1 MTFRLNHSQN
11 YVKIYFY
18 IKLKLTI
25 ITKEITL
32 NILVIGQGGREHT
45 LVWKIAQ
52 SPLVDKIYCMPG
64 NAGIAQIAEL
74 IPMPDGFVALA
85 DWAETRNIDLTVV
98 GPENPLA
105 AGIVDVFHERG
116 LKAFGP
122 DKQAAR
128 LEGSKDFAKQLMV
141 KNDIPTAAYHTFA
154 DADAAIDFI
163 KTNNTSVFVKA
174 DGLAAGKGVIPGRT
188 IAEATQAVKTIL
200 VDRAFGEAGKSVIV
214 EEELIGEEASF
225 TVLIDGSRCLPFV
238 SSQDHK
244 MSHDGDTGKNT
255 GGMGAYSPAPVMTSG
270 LHEYVME
277 RVVYPTVKGMAEIGC
292 PFKGVLYVGLMI
304 TDTGPKVLEFNCR
317 FGDPETQVLLPRL
330 KSDVVPLML
339 ACVEGTL
346 DKHTDVAWH
355 AEAAAC
361 VVMASGGYPNPYQ
374 TGKTITGLAEASS
387 FDGVTVFHAGTKRD
401 GENVVTAGG
410 RVLGVTALADD
421 LKSAIEQAYLGVS
434 AIHFDD
440 AHWRTDIGHRA
451 LSRS

>member
-1 MTFRLNHSQN
+1 M
-11 YVKIYFY
+11 
-18 IKLKLTI
+18 
-25 ITKEITL
+25 

-45 LVWKIAQ
+45 LVWKLAQ
-52 SPLVDKIYCMPG
+52 SPLVQRIYCAPG
-64 NAGIAQIAEL
+64 NAGIAQIAETIQL
-74 IPMPDGFVALA
+74 DDDFAKLA
-85 DWAETRNIDLTVV
+85 IWAESNNIDLTVV

-105 AGIVDVFHERG
+105 AGIVDVLNERG

-122 DKQAAR
+122 NKQAAQ
-128 LEGSKDFAKQLMV
+128 LEGSKDFAKKLMV
-141 KNDIPTAAYHTFA
+141 ENDIPTATYKTFE
-154 DADAAIDFI
+154 DADDAIAYIEDI
-163 KTNNTSVFVKA
+163 KTPVFVKA

-200 VDRAFGEAGKSVIV
+200 VDKAFGDAGNSVVI

-225 TVLIDGSRCLPFV
+225 TVLVDGQNCLPFV

-255 GGMGAYSPAPVMTSG
+255 GGMGAYSPAPVMTPE
-270 LHEYVME
+270 LHEYVMVH
-277 RVVYPTVKGMAEIGC
+277 VVHPTVKGMSDIGC

-330 KSDVVPLML
+330 KSDLVPLLM
-339 ACVEGTL
+339 ACIDGTL
-346 DKHTDVAWH
+346 DQHTDVQWN

-374 TGKTITGLAEASS
+374 TGKVITGLEKANSI
-387 FDGVTVFHAGTKRD
+387 DGVTVFHAGTKHN
-401 GENVVTAGG
+401 GNNGVTAGG

-421 LKSAIEQAYLGVS
+421 LKSAIDKAYLGVS
-434 AIHFDD
+434 AIHFEN
-440 AHWRTDIGHRA
+440 AHWRKDIGHRA
-451 LSRS
+451 LSRTKS

>member
-1 MTFRLNHSQN
+1 MLNYS
-11 YVKIYFY
+11 
-18 IKLKLTI
+18 LKQKRETDFQSLSGTAKH
-25 ITKEITL
+25 TKKDITL

-52 SPLVDKIYCMPG
+52 SPLVEKIYCAPG
-64 NAGIAQIAEL
+64 NAGIAQIAET
-74 IPMPDGFVALA
+74 IPMGDNFDTIV
-85 DWAETRNIDLTVV
+85 DWAESENIDLTVV

-105 AGIVDVFHERG
+105 AGIVDAFRERG

-128 LEGSKDFAKQLMV
+128 LEGSKDFAKQIMA
-141 KNDIPTAAYHTFA
+141 KNDIPTAAYRTFD
-154 DADAAIDFI
+154 DADEAIDYI

-188 IAEATQAVKTIL
+188 IADAIQAVKTIL
-200 VDRAFGEAGKSVIV
+200 VDRAFGEAGNSVVI

-225 TVLIDGSRCLPFV
+225 TVLVDGTHCLPFV

-255 GGMGAYSPAPVMTSG
+255 GGMGAYSPAPVMTPE
-270 LHEYVME
+270 LHDYVME
-277 RVVYPTVKGMAEIGC
+277 RVVYPTIKGMADIGC

-304 TDTGPKVLEFNCR
+304 TDAGPKVLEFNCR

-330 KSDVVPLML
+330 KSDLVPLLM
-339 ACVEGTL
+339 ACIDGTL
-346 DKHTDVAWH
+346 DQHTDVEWH
-355 AEAAAC
+355 TEAAAC

-374 TGKTITGLAEASS
+374 TGKTITGLAEAASIN
-387 FDGVTVFHAGTKRD
+387 DVTVFHAGTKQD
-401 GENVVTAGG
+401 GQNVVTAGG
-410 RVLGVTALADD
+410 RVLGVTALAED
-421 LKSAIEQAYLGVS
+421 LKSAIEQAYRGVS
-434 AIHFDD
+434 TIQFDD
-440 AHWRTDIGHRA
+440 AHWRSDIGYRA